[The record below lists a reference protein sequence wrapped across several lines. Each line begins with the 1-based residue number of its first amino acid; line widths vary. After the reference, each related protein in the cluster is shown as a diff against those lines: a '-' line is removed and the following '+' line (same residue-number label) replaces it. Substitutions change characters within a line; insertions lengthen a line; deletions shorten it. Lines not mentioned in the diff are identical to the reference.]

1 MSQNKVNVSTSYC
14 HLRKNPS
21 LLHSQRARLNFR
33 PHLLS
38 SPVQVFIKRRKYALK
53 IAVYALKVSLNILIM
68 QDRAI
73 KTRRDHPIHLPLASA
88 LTFSC
93 SFMSQP
99 PTTFPKARSHT
110 HPQPSVTAE
119 AKHIRVTAWSVCVC
133 VCGPWG
139 YCIQPNISFTFINLV
154 TLCCSH

>member
-38 SPVQVFIKRRKYALK
+38 SPVQVIIKRRKYALK

-88 LTFSC
+88 LTLSC
-93 SFMSQP
+93 SCMSQP

-119 AKHIRVTAWSVCVC
+119 AKHIRVTA
-133 VCGPWG
+133 
-139 YCIQPNISFTFINLV
+139 
-154 TLCCSH
+154 

>member
-1 MSQNKVNVSTSYC
+1 MCPRTKLMCLPPTVTSE
-14 HLRKNPS
+14 RIP
-21 LLHSQRARLNFR
+21 HSQRAWLNFR

-73 KTRRDHPIHLPLASA
+73 KTRRDHPIRLPLASA
-88 LTFSC
+88 LTLSC
-93 SFMSQP
+93 SCMSQP

-119 AKHIRVTAWSVCVC
+119 ANHIRVTRMKSVCVC
-133 VCGPWG
+133 VCV
-139 YCIQPNISFTFINLV
+139 CVDHEVTACNLTFH
-154 TLCCSH
+154 SHS